1 MIEDASTSS
10 EHRVAQT
17 ENLNRSLGAR
27 TINLIC
33 LGGVIG
39 TGIFLGMGKMLLNA
53 GPLGLLLNYLIMG
66 SMIYFMMLS
75 LGEMSVQYP
84 YLGHLPFIPRDLV
97 LILLPL
103 QLYLIIGL
111 MIVLA
116 LPQTLSLQLVMQ
128 YWTNFHWY
136 VISIIFWVFLLLLNV
151 LHVRLYAEAE
161 YSLALLKVVTII
173 IFFIVSIIC
182 NAGKIH
188 NTNTLGLNIGVMAML
203 HLLMESVDSVKSL
216 PQLLI
221 VLVDLSR
228 YLLLQVKL
236 KIQLE

>member
-1 MIEDASTSS
+1 
-10 EHRVAQT
+10 
-17 ENLNRSLGAR
+17 
-27 TINLIC
+27 
-33 LGGVIG
+33 
-39 TGIFLGMGKMLLNA
+39 MLLNA

-84 YLGHLPFIPRDLV
+84 ISGSFAVYTKRFGSDSLAFATLFNYWLNDCVSVAADLV
-97 LILLPL
+97 
-103 QLYLIIGL
+103 
-111 MIVLA
+111 A
-116 LPQTLSLQLVMQ
+116 LQLVMQ

-221 VLVDLSR
+221 VLVDWSQ